1 MVLARFLPQDE
12 HFFDYFQQAADNAAE
27 VAKALHDLLDHYN
40 EVERKARLVRDLEHR
55 GDEITHQIFNALN
68 RTFVT
73 PLDRE
78 DIADLAGRL
87 DDFVD
92 TIEQAVRRMWLY
104 RLDEPTEHVRL
115 LARIIGEQA
124 TLITST
130 VPHLKNRRQW
140 NHMLQCAIDIK
151 RLESEADDVLDRALM
166 EQFEG
171 VNDVH
176 GLIKGIRWGEIY
188 QDLED
193 ATDRAEDIANTLERI
208 VVKNA

>member
-12 HFFDYFQQAADNAAE
+12 RFFDYFHKSVENAAE
-27 VAKALHDLLDHYN
+27 VAQALGDLLDHYS
-40 EVERKARLVRDLEHR
+40 EVERKARRVKDLEHR
-55 GDEITHQIFNALN
+55 GDEITHQIFDALN

-78 DIADLAGRL
+78 DITDLAGRL

-92 TIEQAVRRMWLY
+92 TIEQAVRRIWLY
-104 RLDEPTEHVRL
+104 RIDEPTEHARL
-115 LARIIGEQA
+115 LARIINDQA
-124 TLITST
+124 ILIAST
-130 VPHLKNRRQW
+130 MPHLADKRKW
-140 NHMLQCAIDIK
+140 DHMLHCTIDIQ
-151 RLESEADDVLDRALM
+151 RLENEADDVLDRALM

-171 VNDVH
+171 VDDVR

-193 ATDRAEDIANTLERI
+193 ATDRPEDLANTLERI

>member
-12 HFFDYFQQAADNAAE
+12 RFFDYFRKAVENAME
-27 VAKALHDLLDHYN
+27 VAQALRDLLDNYT
-40 EVERKARLVRDLEHR
+40 EVERKARRVRDLEHR
-55 GDEITHQIFNALN
+55 GDEITHQIFDALN

-78 DIADLAGRL
+78 DITDLAGRL

-92 TIEQAVRRMWLY
+92 TIEQAVRRIWLY
-104 RLDEPTEHVRL
+104 RIDEPTEHARL
-115 LARIIGEQA
+115 LARIINDQA
-124 TLITST
+124 ILIAST
-130 VPHLKNRRQW
+130 MPHLADKRKW
-140 NHMLQCAIDIK
+140 DHMLHCTIDIQ
-151 RLESEADDVLDRALM
+151 RLENEADDVLDRALM

-171 VNDVH
+171 VDDVR

-193 ATDRAEDIANTLERI
+193 ATDRAEDVADTLERI

>member
-12 HFFDYFQQAADNAAE
+12 RFFDYFQQAVENAAE
-27 VAKALHDLLDHYN
+27 IAQGLRDLLDNYS
-40 EVERKARLVRDLEHR
+40 EVERKARRVRDLEHR
-55 GDEITHQIFNALN
+55 GDEITHQIFDALN

-78 DIADLAGRL
+78 DITDLAGRL

-92 TIEQAVRRMWLY
+92 TIEQAVRRIWLY
-104 RLDEPTEHVRL
+104 RIDEPTEHAQR
-115 LARIIGEQA
+115 LARIINDQGV
-124 TLITST
+124 LIAST
-130 VPHLKNRRQW
+130 VPHLKDRRQW
-140 NHMLQCAIDIK
+140 DRLLRCTIEIQ
-151 RLESEADDVLDRALM
+151 RLENEADDVLDQALM

-171 VNDVH
+171 VTEIG

-193 ATDRAEDIANTLERI
+193 ATDRAEDVADALERI